1 MIRLMVKYGVVG
13 VLGTVLHFASLYA
26 LVEWLGLRAVLASA
40 FGFLLVLLVSYVLN
54 RRWTFQS
61 TPSGWGPLLK
71 YCIVSVTGL
80 GLNVALM
87 YVSVDLLHWHYLIG
101 QCTVVV
107 AVPLS
112 NFILNYYWTF
122 RPSATP
128 ECAEEAVPHHG

>member
-13 VLGTVLHFASLYA
+13 ALGTVLHFASLYA
-26 LVEWLGLRAVLASA
+26 LVEWLNVPPVAASA
-40 FGFLLVLLVSYVLN
+40 LGFLLVLLVSYVLN
-54 RRWTFQS
+54 KRWTFQS

-71 YCIVSVTGL
+71 YCVVSVTGL

-87 YVSVDLLHWHYLIG
+87 YVSVELLHWHYLIG

-122 RPSATP
+122 RP
-128 ECAEEAVPHHG
+128 VPASESGQADPGRS